1 MQFPFELTRATN
13 SVSDDLSELPQ
24 HSEYI
29 ACFGK
34 CKSLAELDKF
44 TNLRFLW
51 ISGVNE
57 KQAQILPT
65 LESVETLVVHDLR
78 TETLSLLKCFPNLE
92 TLMIWGNTKTSKL
105 TELAYLKKLK
115 ILGLEHFPKIAKI
128 DEISLLKNLKM
139 LCLTGS
145 VDAALNIDTL
155 EPLAELQ
162 DLELLHITNL
172 KVSDESLSFVKKLRS
187 LKELQISNQFP
198 TAEYASLKSKRPD
211 IHCTHFVPYI
221 LGSLEC
227 SKCGAGQAM
236 VIGKRK
242 PFVCPECHP
251 ERLKKYKREFEA
263 LVANAT

>member
-1 MQFPFELTRATN
+1 MQFPFELTRAQT
-13 SVSDDLSELPQ
+13 SVSEDISELPL

-44 TNLRFLW
+44 SELKFLW
-51 ISGVNE
+51 LSGVNE
-57 KQAQILPT
+57 KQAQLLPK
-65 LESVETLVVHDLR
+65 LASVEILVVHDLR
-78 TETLSLLKCFPNLE
+78 TATLSLLKCFPNLK

-105 TELAYLKKLK
+105 TELALLNKLE
-115 ILGLEHFPKIAKI
+115 ILGLEHFPKVAAI

-145 VDAALNIDTL
+145 VDTALKIDTL
-155 EPLAELQ
+155 EPLAQLQ

-172 KVSDESLSFVKKLRS
+172 KVSDESLSFVEKLRS
-187 LKELQISNQFP
+187 LKELQVSNQFP
-198 TAEYASLKSKRPD
+198 TAEYASLKSKCPD
-211 IHCTHFVPYI
+211 VHCTHFVPYI

-227 SKCGAGQAM
+227 RKCGAGQAM
-236 VIGKRK
+236 VIGKSK
-242 PFVCPECHP
+242 PFICPECHP
-251 ERLKKYKREFEA
+251 ERLQKYKREFEA